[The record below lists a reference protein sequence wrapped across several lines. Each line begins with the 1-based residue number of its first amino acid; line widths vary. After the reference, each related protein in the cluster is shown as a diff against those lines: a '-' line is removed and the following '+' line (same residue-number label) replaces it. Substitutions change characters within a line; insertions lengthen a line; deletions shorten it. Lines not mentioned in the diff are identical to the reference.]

1 MLIKKPL
8 TIFIGK
14 KWTDFSDV
22 VIEVIHTWAKKKV
35 TSGYLD
41 SNYSYT
47 RLAKYI
53 VDTNP
58 AILINP
64 DNIFI
69 TGDDG
74 HEYVNDIHVT
84 IVGYDEDLL
93 KKIDFHIDGIPDL
106 KNFYNMLK
114 IKRGI

>member
-1 MLIKKPL
+1 MIKKPL

-22 VIEVIHTWAKKKV
+22 VIEVIHTWAKKKA
-35 TSGYLD
+35 TSGFVD
-41 SNYSYT
+41 SNYNYT
-47 RLAKYI
+47 RIAKYI

-58 AILINP
+58 EILINP
-64 DNIFI
+64 DDIFI
-69 TGDDG
+69 IRDDG

-84 IVGYDEDLL
+84 IVGYDREFFR
-93 KKIDFHIDGIPDL
+93 KIDFHINGLSDL
-106 KNFYNMLK
+106 KNFYNTLK